1 MQTLREGAGA
11 DSQLLLMF
19 LSDGA
24 PSDHA
29 ERACGAHGVQAW
41 STDEDALSLRNGK
54 QRLKDCP
61 TAQAC
66 RSDITRKVREEC
78 CRKIVHLG
86 VGPVRYCSPRHR
98 IQTGARATA
107 WCLLGYAEA
116 SLSLSIFLS
125 RQFT

>member
-1 MQTLREGAGA
+1 MIWHPLTWRAMFARPSLQTLREGAGA

-24 PSDHA
+24 PSDHV
-29 ERACGAHGVQAW
+29 ERACLAHGVQVW
-41 STDEDALSLRNGK
+41 STDEEALTLRNGK

-66 RSDITRKVREEC
+66 RSDIVRKVREEC

-86 VGPVRYCSPRHR
+86 VGPHRYCSPCHR
-98 IQTGARATA
+98 RYTWARAKA
-107 WCLLGYAEA
+107 W
-116 SLSLSIFLS
+116 
-125 RQFT
+125 